1 MLNIYRRELQAFFY
15 TSVGYVF
22 MGVFLVLSGILFYVT
37 NVMAASSDTLMLL
50 GNFAY
55 LWIPLM
61 PVLTM
66 RLLAEERQKKTDQ
79 LLHTSPV
86 TPMAIVLGKFMAAA
100 TVMMGTVLLTLF
112 YMLVIAT
119 YGRVYPGELF
129 AGYVGLIFQ
138 GLAFLA
144 LNLFISGC
152 VKSQISAAIFSLGA
166 NFALWTVYALAQSM
180 SNSALAQVL
189 AFISLYNR
197 YTLFTLGQFSFGS
210 IAYYACFVALFLA
223 AAVAMMHGRRWKE
236 G

>member
-1 MLNIYRRELQAFFY
+1 MLNIYRRELQAYFF

-22 MGVFLVLSGILFYVT
+22 MGVFLALSGIIFYVT
-37 NVMAASSDTLMLL
+37 NVVALSSDTLMFL
-50 GNFAY
+50 GNLGY

-86 TPMAIVLGKFMAAA
+86 TPAAIVLGKFMAAA
-100 TVMMGTVLLTLF
+100 TVMMATVLLTLA
-112 YMLVIAT
+112 YMLVIAV

-138 GLAFLA
+138 GMAFLA

-152 VKSQISAAIFSLGA
+152 VKSQISAAILSLGA
-166 NFALWTVYALAQSM
+166 NFALWTVYGLAQSIG
-180 SNSALAQVL
+180 NSAVAEALS
-189 AFISLYNR
+189 FISLYNR

-210 IAYYACFVALFLA
+210 ITYYACFVALFLT
-223 AAVAMMHGRRWKE
+223 AAVVMMNGRRWKE
-236 G
+236 A